1 MVCRTVLRRADS
13 NMGAQ
18 DGDVIKKDF
27 EKILRHGPVVLNPGK
42 NSVKLSGKVG
52 AFQNQLKFLLLV
64 TQFKKLI
71 EVISLFPKTYLSH

>member
-18 DGDVIKKDF
+18 DGDVVKKDF

-52 AFQNQLKFLLLV
+52 AFQNQFNFLLFV
-64 TQFKKLI
+64 TQFKKL
-71 EVISLFPKTYLSH
+71 V